1 MISRVPPP
9 APSDL
14 RPALRLACPAR
25 PLAGAQET
33 PNCWCCGTRSPCCAA
48 PIPGPGLGWAGRAI
62 LAALIALLPRR
73 LRAHRLVTPGTVL
86 RRHRRLITR
95 KLTYPRR
102 TGRPPVSAAAHCPA
116 ALPRRRRHGRRMGPS
131 CDNPAAAM
139 VSVEVAFAQS
149 ELDDVH
155 AKVTRL
161 QASSR
166 TASPPAAKG
175 GARGGGGSP
184 SCHPGHPGG
193 PAPAEPPRQI
203 LCHSN
208 NRLSG

>member
-25 PLAGAQET
+25 PLAGVQET

-48 PIPGPGLGWAGRAI
+48 PIPGPGLGWAGRAV

-102 TGRPPVSAAAHCPA
+102 TGRPPVSAAAHYPA
-116 ALPRRRRHGRRMGPS
+116 ALPRPRRRGRRMGPS
-131 CDNPAAAM
+131 YDNPATAM
-139 VSVEVAFAQS
+139 VSVEVAS
-149 ELDDVH
+149 RSPSL
-155 AKVTRL
+155 TTCTPRSRGCRPGL
-161 QASSR
+161 R
-166 TASPPAAKG
+166 TASPQAAKG
-175 GARGGGGSP
+175 GSCGGGGSP
-184 SCHPGHPGG
+184 RCHRDIRAGRRPQSRRARSC
-193 PAPAEPPRQI
+193 ATRI
-203 LCHSN
+203 ID
-208 NRLSG
+208 